1 MRHLHTKFRES
12 TTYYIQNYLRS
23 KKPGAN
29 RVKVVFHLHGS
40 GKDPHSHLLYAIL
53 TFKSLRNNLKRLRK
67 IFKSCFN
74 LFTIFLENVLYH

>member
-29 RVKVVFHLHGS
+29 RVKVVFHLHGWIYIS
-40 GKDPHSHLLYAIL
+40 IILDQILDP
-53 TFKSLRNNLKRLRK
+53 K
-67 IFKSCFN
+67 IRATCVCVDF
-74 LFTIFLENVLYH
+74 LFDPIRSDPCKWKTTL